1 MKTKQLI
8 FKASLLSLAIAGTA
22 QAQTDQ
28 LEEVL
33 VTGYKASLKSA
44 MDTKR
49 DSNGVVDAI
58 NSEDIGKFPDTNLA
72 ESLQR
77 ITGVSIDRSGGE
89 GRQITVRGLGPQF
102 NTVLLN
108 GRQMPSANDSRG
120 FNFDTVAAEVV
131 SGVDVYKTSSATM
144 QSGGIGATVNV
155 KTARPLDLGTKSMV
169 SAKLLNET
177 NLSDVTPAISGLY
190 SLNVDD
196 TFGVL
201 AAVSYQSRDF
211 QSDSVEQRRWNWK
224 SRMPATVNANE
235 GVPADQQNWYEVLP
249 GRNGGTVNVDYLP
262 QQSVIK
268 RQEMERERLNATLT
282 FQWQPTD
289 NLAITL
295 DSQYTDLKQTGV
307 EYESA
312 VWYSHNSDNN
322 AVYDVDANGTMIYRT
337 VNNAGLDFFV
347 NAPETQEVGLSTGI
361 EIDWTINDASSLL
374 FGYSTSTAEAQPD
387 LQANISRSDIQAHPI
402 DFTFE
407 VRGDV
412 TSHYYDNAD
421 ISLANTRVWQY
432 DGYSDPRKDDIDQV
446 RLDYTFETDDLVVK
460 AGAMFTDQTKK
471 VEQYTTLKGGVLQG
485 KYTLVGNDRTTS
497 LFDSIEEAQA
507 NGYQVA
513 TMNHAILG
521 NISYLDFDP
530 LAFNSW
536 VAHAQGDATA
546 TDAQKDLTASTML
559 RQPNWYE
566 INEETV
572 AFYAE
577 ATKYFTLGGR
587 DLTVVAGARYE
598 ETSIDSVSLE
608 RTLIGLTPPA
618 IEGENYIREFA
629 EDSPFV
635 DGDSYDVFLPNL
647 SIKYDITDDVVLRF
661 AASRSITRP
670 ELKDMRSSR
679 NFGDIRQGESGLGN
693 AGNPNLEPFMS
704 DNFDL
709 SAEWYINDF
718 DYVSIGAFT
727 KSIDNFITTTA
738 VSETIRGVIDPA
750 TGKDVVYDL
759 TRPQNTDTKKVSGI
773 EVGGQHIFG
782 DTGFGVIANATF
794 VFADPDYDRYTELG
808 DVPEANAVLGVSDSA
823 NLVGFY
829 ENGPFQVRLAYNW
842 RDEFIRGFQYYYS
855 STSNEPVT
863 VEAYSQLDLSMSY
876 DLNDNVSIF
885 LEGINITEEGARI
898 HGRQS
903 NQMFYISEGV
913 GRYALGIR
921 ASF

>member
-8 FKASLLSLAIAGTA
+8 FKASLLSLAVAASA
-22 QAQTDQ
+22 QAQVDQ

-33 VTGYKASLKSA
+33 VTGYKASLKTA

-144 QSGGIGATVNV
+144 QSGGIGATINV
-155 KTARPLDLGTKSMV
+155 KTARPLDLGTKGMV

-201 AAVSYQSRDF
+201 AAVSFQSRDF
-211 QSDSVEQRRWNWK
+211 QSDSVEQRRWDWH
-224 SRMPATVNANE
+224 SRTPAVVNNNAGNAN
-235 GVPADQQNWYEVLP
+235 PNWYLTLP
-249 GRNGGTVNVDYLP
+249 SRDGNGTVDVDYRP

-268 RQEMERERLNATLT
+268 RQETERERLNASLA
-282 FQWQPTD
+282 FQLQPTD
-289 NLAITL
+289 NVTLTL
-295 DSQYTDLKQTGV
+295 DTQYTDLKQTGF

-312 VWYSHNSDNN
+312 VWYSHGNN
-322 AVYDVDANGTMIYRT
+322 EVYDVDANGTMIYRT
-337 VNNAGLDFFV
+337 ITGAGLDFFV
-347 NAPETQEVGLSTGI
+347 NAPETREVGLSTGF
-361 EIDWTINDASSLL
+361 EAEWVINDSSTLL
-374 FGYSTSTAEAQPD
+374 FGYSHSEAEAQPD
-387 LQANISRSDIQAHPI
+387 LEYNISRSDVQAFPL
-402 DFTFE
+402 DLTFE

-412 TSHYYDNAD
+412 ASHYYDSSD
-421 ISLANTRVWQY
+421 LDLANARPWQY
-432 DGYSDPRKDDIDQV
+432 DGYSDPRKDEIDQV
-446 RLDYTFETDDLVVK
+446 RLDYTFETDSLIVK
-460 AGAMFTDQTKK
+460 TGLMHTDQTKS
-471 VEQYTTLKGGVLQG
+471 VSQYKAVGDRLQG
-485 KYTLVGNDRTTS
+485 KYQLVGAGADAIFS
-497 LFDSIEEAQA
+497 SVEDAQA
-507 NGYQVA
+507 AGYSVSF
-513 TMNHAILG
+513 MDHAILG
-521 NISYLDFDP
+521 KIGYLNFDP
-530 LAFNSW
+530 LAFNEW
-536 VAHAQGDATA
+536 VAKAQNDATA
-546 TDAQKDLTASTML
+546 TDAQKESSTEL
-559 RQPNWYE
+559 INQINNFYE
-566 INEETV
+566 INEETT

-577 ATKYFTLGGR
+577 ATKFFTLGGR
-587 DLTVVAGARYE
+587 DLTVVVGGRYE
-598 ETSIDSVSLE
+598 ETKLDSISIEATPISY
-608 RTLIGLTPPA
+608 TPPA
-618 IEGENYIREFA
+618 
-629 EDSPFV
+629 V
-635 DGDSYDVFLPNL
+635 DTGILAPTTVERVAVTDHKYDEFLPNL
-647 SIKYDITDDVVLRF
+647 SIKYDLTDDVVLRF
-661 AASRSITRP
+661 AASRTITRP
-670 ELKDMRSSR
+670 ELRDMRSSR
-679 NFGDIRQGESGLGN
+679 SFGDIRPGQDGVGSSGSPDLK
-693 AGNPNLEPFMS
+693 PFMS

-727 KSIDNFITTTA
+727 KSIDNFVVNTGRLDTLP
-738 VSETIRGVIDPA
+738 GVIDPT
-750 TGKDVVYDL
+750 TGNEVRYEIGYPENL
-759 TRPQNTDTKKVSGI
+759 DTKKVSGI

-794 VFADPDYDRYTELG
+794 VFADPDYDRSTPLG
-808 DVPEANAVLGVSDSA
+808 EVPGADAVLGVSDSA

-829 ENGPFQVRLAYNW
+829 ENGPFQIRLAYNW
-842 RDEFIRGFQYYYS
+842 RDEFIRGFSYYYT

-903 NQMFYISEGV
+903 NQMFYINEGV